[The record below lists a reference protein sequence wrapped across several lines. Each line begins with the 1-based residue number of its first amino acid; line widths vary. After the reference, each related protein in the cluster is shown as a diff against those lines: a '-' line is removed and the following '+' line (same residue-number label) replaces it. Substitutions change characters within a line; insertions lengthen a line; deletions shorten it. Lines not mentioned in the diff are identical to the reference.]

1 MFTRLRIRNFRA
13 FDDLKVDRLGRINL
27 VTGRNNSGKTTFLE
41 AVLLLSGAGSAHAAL
56 KASAIRGADL
66 AAASAVAET
75 FWKPMFTALD
85 MNRTVEIAGQHAGLG
100 SLSLNIARERS
111 GTVELPFEDPSG
123 APIADRAG
131 RNSLLFTFKMASAP
145 PIHGRMRLTPG
156 GIRAESPDS
165 EPPFPTVIL
174 SSRTG
179 NLHDDAMRLGQL
191 RTRKQGDLVVDALA
205 AVEPRLKGVED
216 NTASGS
222 PMIWGDIGLPE
233 LVPLPAMGEGMTRIA
248 RIVLAISTTRSG
260 VVLVDEIEN
269 GLHHSVLPKVWQSIE
284 AAARQ
289 FDTQVIASTHSF
301 ECVEAAHRSLDGSN
315 FLVHRLEEAD
325 GTIDCVSYK
334 PDEIE
339 AAVSHSLEVR

>member
-1 MFTRLRIRNFRA
+1 MFSRLRIRNFRA
-13 FDDLKVDRLGRINL
+13 FDDLKIDRLGRINL
-27 VTGRNNSGKTTFLE
+27 ITGRNNSGKTTLLE
-41 AVLLLSGAGSAHAAL
+41 AVFLLSGAGSAHVAL

-85 MNRTVEIAGQHAGLG
+85 MNRTVEIAGKHETLG
-100 SLSLNIARERS
+100 SLSLNIALERS

-123 APIADRAG
+123 APIAERAG
-131 RNSLLFTFKMASAP
+131 GNALLFTFKKASAP
-145 PIHGRMRLTPG
+145 PIHGRMRLTAG
-156 GIRAESPDS
+156 GIQAESPDL

-191 RTRKQGDLVVDALA
+191 RTRKQGGLVVDALA
-205 AVEPRLKGVED
+205 TVEPRLKSVED

-222 PMIWGDIGLPE
+222 PMIWGDIDLPE

-248 RIVLAISTTRSG
+248 RIILAISTTPNG

-269 GLHHSVLPKVWQSIE
+269 GLHHSALRKVWQSIE
-284 AAARQ
+284 AAANQ
-289 FDTQVIASTHSF
+289 FNTQVIASTHSF
-301 ECVEAAHRSLDGSN
+301 ECLNAAQQSLGKDD
-315 FLVHRLEEAD
+315 FLVHRLEEMD
-325 GTIDCVSYK
+325 GGINCVSYE

-339 AAVSHSLEVR
+339 AAISHSLEVR